1 MVAINLNAA
10 ETYIEDTPLNL
21 TDIVIADSATAT
33 ATLTLS
39 DAAAGALTTGTSGVV
54 TSTYD
59 SATGIWSASGAIAD
73 VNALLAAVTFT
84 PAENFNGSFFI
95 ATSVSDDAG
104 TATGSKLITGT
115 AVNDAPVAF
124 NDLVAGVEDI
134 VIAGAVLGNDTD
146 VDGDA
151 LTASVVSAPANGT
164 VTLDTATG
172 AFVYTPAANFNGT
185 DSFTYQAN
193 DGTADSNVATVT
205 LTVTPIND
213 APVAANDSY
222 TTIENT
228 ALAVPAPGILG
239 NDSDV
244 DGDALTASV
253 TSPPANGIVTLDVA
267 TGAFVYTPDANFN
280 GTDSFTYEA
289 IDGGAPPLTSN
300 VATVT
305 LTVTP
310 IAPGILI
317 DKFVNGQ
324 DANDVVAG
332 STVIFTYVVTNN
344 GNVPLAD
351 VVVTDD
357 KLGPITTFTGDA
369 NGDSLL
375 DLTETWTYTQTATAL
390 AGQQTNVG
398 TVTAQAGI
406 TVTAQDQATYFGDAP
421 AIHIV
426 KFVNGQDADSP
437 TGPHVAAPGPVTFTY
452 VVTNTGNVPLANVV
466 VTDDNGTAA
475 NNADDFN
482 PFFSGGDTNANGLLD
497 LTETWTY
504 ADVTLL
510 AVAGQQTNI
519 ATVTALDAH
528 IGTQVTDDNPAN
540 YFGESP
546 ASDDFNGDGNS
557 DVLWRQDGSG
567 QVYVWEMNGL
577 QTKGEGRVESVT
589 NDWHIQGVGDF
600 NGDFNSDFLWRQDS
614 GPVYF
619 WEMNGRQI
627 KEEGSPPHAPVPNDW
642 HIEGTG
648 DFDGDFKSDILWRHD
663 SGQVYLWEMD
673 GLNVKAEGS
682 VTHAPVTND
691 WQVQGVGDFNG
702 DGNSDV
708 LWRQDDSGQTYIW
721 EMNGLQVTAEGAVA
735 HAPVTND
742 WHVEGVGD
750 FNGDGNSDV
759 LWRQDGSGQ
768 VYVWEMNGQQVQAE
782 GAVAHAPVTSDW
794 HVESVNDFNGDG
806 NSDVLWRQD
815 GSGQVYVWQ
824 MNGQQVQAEGA
835 VAHAP
840 VTSDWHVFSD
850 LNFI

>member
-1 MVAINLNAA
+1 MRRS
-10 ETYIEDTPLNL
+10 IEDTPLNL

-84 PAENFNGSFFI
+84 PAENFNGSLFI

-213 APVAANDSY
+213 APIAVDDTY
-222 TTIENT
+222 TTNENT
-228 ALAVPAPGILG
+228 ALTVAAGAILA

-244 DGDALTASV
+244 DGDALTV
-253 TSPPANGIVTLDVA
+253 FPLGGQTLHGFLVLFAD
-267 TGAFVYTPDANFN
+267 GAFTYTPDANFN
-280 GTDSFTYEA
+280 GTDSFTYLA
-289 IDGGAPPLTSN
+289 NDGTADSN

-305 LTVTP
+305 LTVSPVTH
-310 IAPGILI
+310 AATAV
-317 DKFVNGQ
+317 KFVNGQ
-324 DANDVVAG
+324 DVNDVVAG

-344 GNVPLAD
+344 GTVPLAD

-406 TVTAQDQATYFGDAP
+406 TVTAQDQACNPQRRPDALGLRRQRLAFQSGGRNASASSFRRAP
-421 AIHIV
+421 AR
-426 KFVNGQDADSP
+426 
-437 TGPHVAAPGPVTFTY
+437 
-452 VVTNTGNVPLANVV
+452 L
-466 VTDDNGTAA
+466 
-475 NNADDFN
+475 
-482 PFFSGGDTNANGLLD
+482 
-497 LTETWTY
+497 
-504 ADVTLL
+504 
-510 AVAGQQTNI
+510 
-519 ATVTALDAH
+519 
-528 IGTQVTDDNPAN
+528 
-540 YFGESP
+540 
-546 ASDDFNGDGNS
+546 
-557 DVLWRQDGSG
+557 
-567 QVYVWEMNGL
+567 
-577 QTKGEGRVESVT
+577 
-589 NDWHIQGVGDF
+589 
-600 NGDFNSDFLWRQDS
+600 
-614 GPVYF
+614 
-619 WEMNGRQI
+619 
-627 KEEGSPPHAPVPNDW
+627 
-642 HIEGTG
+642 
-648 DFDGDFKSDILWRHD
+648 
-663 SGQVYLWEMD
+663 
-673 GLNVKAEGS
+673 
-682 VTHAPVTND
+682 
-691 WQVQGVGDFNG
+691 
-702 DGNSDV
+702 
-708 LWRQDDSGQTYIW
+708 
-721 EMNGLQVTAEGAVA
+721 
-735 HAPVTND
+735 
-742 WHVEGVGD
+742 
-750 FNGDGNSDV
+750 
-759 LWRQDGSGQ
+759 
-768 VYVWEMNGQQVQAE
+768 
-782 GAVAHAPVTSDW
+782 
-794 HVESVNDFNGDG
+794 
-806 NSDVLWRQD
+806 
-815 GSGQVYVWQ
+815 
-824 MNGQQVQAEGA
+824 
-835 VAHAP
+835 
-840 VTSDWHVFSD
+840 
-850 LNFI
+850 